1 MVYEPSTQTL
11 FDEVRSYIRAH
22 RNDTPERT
30 NRSETC
36 FTVPYK
42 SLSLHGME
50 ILSVLASALGHGQP
64 DPLSNTRDMAHAL
77 PVANHLDHTPRNGFM
92 RLPADCAQ
100 FPANRLLHQLDALQA
115 ELAASMRTLN
125 DGAIEFT
132 RPETSKFPLDFVLRA
147 AFPVGAD
154 AVLPETRQLQLQY
167 ALPPGE
173 FRTSDGQSLSGRIT
187 TRELWDL
194 QEAAEQNFN
203 YDALDSLSQAR
214 CVRAVV
220 PAEHVGQLQARLGL
234 SPQAQGP
241 QR

>member
-1 MVYEPSTQTL
+1 MVYQPSTQTL
-11 FDEVRSYIRAH
+11 FEEVRSYIRAH
-22 RNDTPERT
+22 RNDVPQRS
-30 NRSETC
+30 NRSEAS
-36 FTVPYK
+36 FTVPYQ

-50 ILSVLASALGHGQP
+50 ILSVLASAMSNGTL
-64 DPLSNTRDMAHAL
+64 DPLSNTRDMMHAL
-77 PVANHLDHTPRNGFM
+77 PVANHLNTTPRHGFIS
-92 RLPADCAQ
+92 LPADCSQ

-115 ELAASMRTLN
+115 ELAGNMRIMN

-132 RPETSKFPLDFVLRA
+132 RPENSIFPLDYVLRA

-154 AVLPETRQLQLQY
+154 SVLPETQQLHLQY
-167 ALPPGE
+167 ALPAGE
-173 FRTSDGQSLSGRIT
+173 FRTSDGKMLSGQIT

-203 YDALDSLSQAR
+203 YDALADLSQAR

-220 PAEHVGQLQARLGL
+220 PAQHVGQLQARLGL
-234 SPQAQGP
+234 TPQAQ